1 MNENNPDELRERL
14 ERLREE
20 HREMDQTVEELES
33 APVPDL
39 LQIRR
44 LKKRKLALKDEIRT
58 LSAMA
63 LPDIIA

>member
-1 MNENNPDELRERL
+1 MNENDPDELRERL

-44 LKKRKLALKDEIRT
+44 LKKRKLALKDEIRA
-58 LSAMA
+58 LSSIA